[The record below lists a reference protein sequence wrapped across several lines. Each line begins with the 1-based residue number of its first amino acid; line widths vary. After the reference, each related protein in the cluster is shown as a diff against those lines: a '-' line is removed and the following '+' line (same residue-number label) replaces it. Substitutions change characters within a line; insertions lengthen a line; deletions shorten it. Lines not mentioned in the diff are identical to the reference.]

1 MASYLF
7 QFRKYA
13 KLLDLANLRLNKFPT
28 YTLLNEYLAVL
39 LSADCVVVIFSENC
53 VVVVVTLAEI
63 LTDSTVFDCFVGVET
78 SMCKITI

>member
-1 MASYLF
+1 M
-7 QFRKYA
+7 
-13 KLLDLANLRLNKFPT
+13 
-28 YTLLNEYLAVL
+28 
-39 LSADCVVVIFSENC
+39 LSNADCVVVIFSENC